1 MDALT
6 ARQTGS
12 GPEILLEVRGIRK
25 AYGRRQV
32 LRDVSFDV
40 PRGRIV
46 AVTGENGAGKTTLL
60 RIIVGLLAPDA
71 GVVRGAAP
79 SGYCPQELAVFETL
93 TVRENF
99 CFFATAYGLA
109 GGGEGERPPWIKTM
123 DDLCARFRFA
133 AYRNALV
140 STLSGGTKQKLN
152 FCLSVLHD
160 PRVLI
165 LDEPYAGFDWETYVR
180 FWEFAEE
187 RKASGLSAVIVS
199 HFVYDTSRFDTILE
213 LREGMLR
220 CA

>member
-1 MDALT
+1 MT
-6 ARQTGS
+6 AQQI
-12 GPEILLEVRGIRK
+12 GPGPGTLLEVRGIRK
-25 AYGRRQV
+25 SYGRRQV

-40 PRGRIV
+40 PGGRIV
-46 AVTGENGAGKTTLL
+46 GITGENGAGKTTLL
-60 RIIVGLLAPDA
+60 RIIVGLLVPDA
-71 GVVRGAAP
+71 GVVRGPAR

-93 TVRENF
+93 TVWENF
-99 CFFATAYGLA
+99 RFFAAAYGLDGA
-109 GGGEGERPPWIKTM
+109 GEGEKRPWVRTM

-160 PRVLI
+160 PGVLI

-187 RKASGLSAVIVS
+187 RKASGLSAIIVS
-199 HFVYDTSRFDTILE
+199 HFVYDTSRFDTILD
-213 LREGMLR
+213 LREGVLR